1 MSGKKFYPKWKIC
14 LPYWDITC
22 RTLYRLLISVCF
34 RKNKIKIFFKPA
46 GIFSCEYL
54 RYRIRKCSCFS
65 FLTILRLSK
74 FIYHTINPTSQSNIK
89 PHSMYM
95 SLLLTT
101 RAFCC
106 FMFIFMW
113 FIECLQVFLHF
124 TCGFI
129 DIFSKKPFTNPHNRA
144 YNKVTNNKKAY

>member
-1 MSGKKFYPKWKIC
+1 MS
-14 LPYWDITC
+14 
-22 RTLYRLLISVCF
+22 
-34 RKNKIKIFFKPA
+34 IK
-46 GIFSCEYL
+46 GTEYGNVPV
-54 RYRIRKCSCFS
+54 FS
-65 FLTILRLSK
+65 FLTILRRSK
-74 FIYHTINPTSQSNIK
+74 FIYHTINPTSQINIK

-101 RAFCC
+101 RVFCC

-113 FIECLQVFLHF
+113 FIECLQDFLHF

-129 DIFSKKPFTNPHNRA
+129 DIFSKKLFTNPHNRA